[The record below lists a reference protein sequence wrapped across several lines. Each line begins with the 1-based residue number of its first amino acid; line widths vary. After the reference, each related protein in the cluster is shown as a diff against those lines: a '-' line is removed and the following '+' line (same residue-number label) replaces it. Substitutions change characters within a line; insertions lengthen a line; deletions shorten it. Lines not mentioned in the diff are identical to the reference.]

1 MFLLLCKPFG
11 LAQFIFC
18 SMILK
23 EIICH
28 DNLLLELAVDATH
41 LDDIRIVLASN
52 EFRTCDTHIVNHAG
66 NLCRTV
72 VVNLY

>member
-1 MFLLLCKPFG
+1 MFLLLCKPFS

-18 SMILK
+18 SVILK

-41 LDDIRIVLASN
+41 LDDLWIILTAYK
-52 EFRTCDTHIVNHAG
+52 FRT
-66 NLCRTV
+66 
-72 VVNLY
+72 